1 MKNQNTAIMD
11 DQEKCG
17 ASVAETFALIK
28 SLTYEERERMLQL
41 LLERYGMKVPRN
53 ILGLK
58 D

>member
-1 MKNQNTAIMD
+1 MKNQTEVILED
-11 DQEKCG
+11 TKKCG

-41 LLERYGMKVPRN
+41 LLEKYGMIVPRN